1 MCQRR
6 EREREKKM
14 SLATRESGRLAR
26 EISSSFPNISR
37 ETAFLGNHQLSSNEF
52 YTAGELDQP
61 GSWNENGLS
70 MIFSSSGG
78 RSNGQG
84 RNGAIRDK
92 IYEQDEKIEHLT
104 RALKEKKKDK
114 RKRKER
120 EKKIEEARS
129 ILEST
134 TSTFKVE
141 EVKEECVNP
150 FDIFPFA
157 KEFKE
162 KHPELIIE
170 FAPPPEVPSF
180 LAEDNVIC
188 FNPWCKDHLTRA
200 EPKEEKREDPLTLH
214 SLEKR
219 VDILEK
225 EKSEMLDLINRL
237 ESRIQEMEPFFLKS
251 LLD

>member
-1 MCQRR
+1 
-6 EREREKKM
+6 M

-26 EISSSFPNISR
+26 EISSFPNVSR
-37 ETAFLGNHQLSSNEF
+37 ETSFFGNDQLVKKDWNDS
-52 YTAGELDQP
+52 EL
-61 GSWNENGLS
+61 ST
-70 MIFSSSGG
+70 IFSSSGG

-84 RNGAIRDK
+84 RNAAIRDK

-157 KEFKE
+157 KEFQE

-188 FNPWCKDHLTRA
+188 FNPWCKDHTKV
-200 EPKEEKREDPLTLH
+200 EEEEKREDPLTLH
-214 SLEKR
+214 SLAKKMEALNNENKELHER
-219 VDILEK
+219 FYKLEV
-225 EKSEMLDLINRL
+225 SLCNLNDRIQQL
-237 ESRIQEMEPFFLKS
+237 ESSS
-251 LLD
+251 LAKLVD